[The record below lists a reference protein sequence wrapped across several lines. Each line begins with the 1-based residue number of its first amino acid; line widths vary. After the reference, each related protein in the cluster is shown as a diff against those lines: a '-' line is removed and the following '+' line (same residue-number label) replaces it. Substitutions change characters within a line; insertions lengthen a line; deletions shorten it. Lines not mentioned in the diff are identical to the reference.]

1 MVSEREE
8 ERERKEERMS
18 EGKKSEKSDL
28 LAYFIFMLKSVMVK
42 NTGFDQMQKDK
53 YCYDLT
59 YMWNIKYSQKLRG
72 QRWLPE
78 AGGRSGAVG
87 R

>member
-1 MVSEREE
+1 MESGKYANNKKGEIAVPVKKEE

-59 YMWNIKYSQKLRG
+59 
-72 QRWLPE
+72 
-78 AGGRSGAVG
+78 
-87 R
+87 

>member
-1 MVSEREE
+1 MKEKRV
-8 ERERKEERMS
+8 RKVTFF
-18 EGKKSEKSDL
+18 
-28 LAYFIFMLKSVMVK
+28 LAYFIFMLKSIMVK

-53 YCYDLT
+53 YCYDLA